1 VGVAEVKW
9 NRQCLKYC
17 ISVTRKGPGY
27 SSLLLREELVVLTI
41 INFICVHLV
50 YLLSVHYTL
59 VYR

>member
-1 VGVAEVKW
+1 
-9 NRQCLKYC
+9 LKYC